1 MKTQLLE
8 KLNSEI
14 EVKSVFTNTQLAS
27 GHKAI
32 TDKNS
37 GEVLGIV
44 GKNYSPITNEDFTHL
59 AHEIQKTESF
69 ELKGFDELNKGKIV
83 LGFLEYKG
91 ENQFLNGCGFSDYL
105 VLGNSHDGTRP
116 FFAGA
121 TNNLARCQNQFY
133 SSIKLVN
140 KKHTSHFS
148 VNQHLVDT
156 IIASY
161 KAGRKTVLKKLEN
174 LDKVKVDEKVV
185 EELITDL
192 YKRIYWDSSMPKPGE
207 KINVPSMNTL
217 RDCIYKEMGDIGLNA
232 FGLFNG
238 VTWYTTHAMRGSH
251 KHFGNTEGTARLLNQ
266 RAFQFVSNLKNK
278 TIKP

>member
-1 MKTQLLE
+1 MKTELLE
-8 KLNSEI
+8 TLKSEI
-14 EVKSVFTNTQLAS
+14 VVKPVFTNTNIAT

-32 TDKNS
+32 ADINTGD
-37 GEVLGIV
+37 VLGIV
-44 GKNYSPITNEDFTHL
+44 GKNYSPIKNETFMDL
-59 AHEIQKTESF
+59 AREIQKTGTF

-83 LGFLEYKG
+83 LAFLEYK
-91 ENQFLNGCGFSDYL
+91 EQNQFLNGCGFSDFL

-156 IIASY
+156 IVSSY
-161 KAGRKTVLKKLEN
+161 KSGRKAVFKKLEN
-174 LDKVKVDEKVV
+174 LDKVKVDDKVI
-185 EELITDL
+185 ESLITDL
-192 YKRIYWDSSMPKPGE
+192 YTRIYWDSSKPKPGE
-207 KINVPSMNTL
+207 KVNVPSMNTL
-217 RDCIYKEMGDIGLNA
+217 RDCIYKEMGDIGTNA

-251 KHFGNTEGTARLLNQ
+251 KHFGNTEGTARMLNQ
-266 RAFQFVSNLKNK
+266 RAFQFVTNLKTK
-278 TIKP
+278 TNQL